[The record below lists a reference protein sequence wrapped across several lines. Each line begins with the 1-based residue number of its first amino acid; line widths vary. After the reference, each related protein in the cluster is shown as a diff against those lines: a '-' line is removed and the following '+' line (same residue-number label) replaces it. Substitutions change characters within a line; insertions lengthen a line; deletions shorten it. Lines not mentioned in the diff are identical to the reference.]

1 VTLGMR
7 GFCCVWWAC
16 VLGVGVASAGRVHVV
31 ELKHRPYSPDEEA
44 EMLSLLQTS
53 EGDSERAENTDL
65 EATSNEKG
73 RLPLVQLN
81 SRFYGEIGIGSPP
94 QREEVIYDTG
104 SDVAWVYHKECQHCP
119 HRMKFDPKQSTSLV
133 DRNRH
138 FTITY
143 GTGATEGPSVVDKVA
158 MGDLE
163 VQKQII
169 GLAQD
174 VDPMLERFPFS
185 GVIGMSYPMEN
196 EPAGFVPIFDQIMAE
211 KTLDKHSVGDLE
223 RGSEGGGEAGKLH
236 PQFSFFLS
244 KQPSR
249 WASYLFLGATKEM
262 LEADD
267 ISWVDAERKNQYW
280 EVGFNGIHLKY
291 PDGRMEQITD
301 CKPCSGGS
309 CANAH
314 SDWAGRC
321 LTSIDTGHSLISG
334 PPDFVNG
341 FKDRVTPQDGSCG
354 STEGMP
360 DMVFDFAG
368 NHLTMKPSDYLVK
381 MAGKCVPGIR
391 ERPPRNGHDYVFG
404 EHFLR
409 SFYTIFDREK
419 DRVGFSQS
427 SEISEG
433 GGLGV
438 EHITDQYQPQGKRQ
452 ESDELERQP
461 DARLLPGRRKRHPR
475 RDGPQ
480 RAEALEATRKTLRSA
495 MQSVLQPDDG
505 PEPRR

>member
-1 VTLGMR
+1 MSTMR
-7 GFCCVWWAC
+7 LFGLAAF
-16 VLGVGVASAGRVHVV
+16 VGLALGRVHVV
-31 ELKHRPYSPDEEA
+31 ELKHRPYSPEE
-44 EMLSLLQTS
+44 EVEVLSLLQTS
-53 EGDSERAENTDL
+53 ESTAVADGGDALGESADL
-65 EATSNEKG
+65 ETDAESESESKPSG

-94 QREEVIYDTG
+94 QNEEVIWDTG

-119 HRMKFDPKQSTSLV
+119 HRMKFDPSASSSLV

-196 EPAGFVPIFDQIMAE
+196 EPAGFVPIFDQIMQE
-211 KTLDKHSVGDLE
+211 KALDRHTIGNLE
-223 RGSEGGGEAGKLH
+223 RGDDAEAGRLH

-309 CANAH
+309 CSNAH

-334 PPDFVNG
+334 PPEFVNG
-341 FKDRVTPQDGSCG
+341 FKDRVTPQDGSCA

-381 MAGKCVPGIR
+381 MAGKCVPGVR

-427 SEISEG
+427 SELSEG

-438 EHITDQYQPQGKRQ
+438 EHITDQYQPQGSGGFERRQ
-452 ESDELERQP
+452 GRRRGRAHRSERSEALQEAEELEAQP
-461 DARLLPGRRKRHPR
+461 
-475 RDGPQ
+475 
-480 RAEALEATRKTLRSA
+480 RKTLRAA
-495 MQSVLQPDDG
+495 MEAVLQPGEKEDAT
-505 PEPRR
+505 RR